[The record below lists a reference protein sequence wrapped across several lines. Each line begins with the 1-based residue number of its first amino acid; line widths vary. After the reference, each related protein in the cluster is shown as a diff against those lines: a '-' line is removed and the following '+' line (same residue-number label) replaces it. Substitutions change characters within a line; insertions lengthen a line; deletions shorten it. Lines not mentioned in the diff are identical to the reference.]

1 MKIKEGFVL
10 REVAG
15 NYIVVAVGNA
25 VKNFNAVITLN
36 DTGAT
41 LWSALEKGAT
51 QPQLVQ
57 ALLAEYEV
65 SEEIA
70 QKDAKAFVEKLQK
83 ENLLD

>member
-25 VKNFNAVITLN
+25 VKNFNAAITLN

-41 LWSALEKGAT
+41 LWKTLEAGAT
-51 QPQLVQ
+51 EMQLVE
-57 ALLAEYEV
+57 ALLNEYEV
-65 SEEIA
+65 SKEIA
-70 QKDAKAFVEKLQK
+70 EKDVCAFVAKLKK